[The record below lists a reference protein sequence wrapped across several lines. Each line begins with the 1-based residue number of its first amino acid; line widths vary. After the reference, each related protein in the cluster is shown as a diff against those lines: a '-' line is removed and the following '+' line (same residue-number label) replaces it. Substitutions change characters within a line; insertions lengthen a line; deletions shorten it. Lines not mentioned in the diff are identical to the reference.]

1 MAEEIKITV
10 PIAFTVALI
19 IRHNQAISEN
29 EARELAHELHDLV
42 AAVQAA
48 TPHTRL
54 TRPRWSSV

>member
-10 PIAFTVALI
+10 PIAFTAVLI

-42 AAVQAA
+42 AAVQVAI
-48 TPHTRL
+48 
-54 TRPRWSSV
+54 